1 VFAECLPGKLA
12 FSDVDAI
19 AEVNGKFL
27 LQEWKDGQNIPVGQR
42 IMYQRM
48 TADSKFVVFVVD
60 GNAENMEIRHV
71 GTFWNGKFKG
81 WETKTLEQFKGEQG
95 DNYRKWLSENA
106 EDFGI
111 DPEAI
116 KGMKQ
121 PVLVRERKTQVDRA
135 EFAREANQSDLASM
149 SPLELAKADSKRLTD
164 TDIGSMISE
173 TQRADRLRNR

>member
-1 VFAECLPGKLA
+1 
-12 FSDVDAI
+12 
-19 AEVNGKFL
+19 
-27 LQEWKDGQNIPVGQR
+27 
-42 IMYQRM
+42 
-48 TADSKFVVFVVD
+48 
-60 GNAENMEIRHV
+60 
-71 GTFWNGKFKG
+71 
-81 WETKTLEQFKGEQG
+81 LEQFKGEQG